1 VTTVTKSLE
10 PASLLGLPP
19 AEGGQVEKATI
30 AMALTHRLNPPPWG
44 TFSPPLLN
52 ARTAWLEHAAAA
64 LRAEPA
70 VAPQGPASELAQ
82 LVLQLETGAGLTAYE
97 QAEDLSHRIVAS
109 TASDP
114 EDPLRQDLQVLLAH
128 SCQAAAQ
135 ALHEERR
142 FEAEDQILAR
152 GIGQLGPLGAQAACA
167 DLQLERDRLVPYR
180 VLDLLSR
187 EPGDAVARRRG
198 LELLDSLISRCGGL
212 TGPGDAEVAF
222 DQKAFGSFQSQIRT
236 FLTQQEW
243 SDCCERSF
251 LAGDPTA
258 LRPLAEAMVAT
269 GFQQRKPDRLEQVLG
284 LLEQDDHGSD
294 DQMLSWLYLLLG
306 DVAWA
311 LALDEDVQTAASG
324 KERDEIPETAD
335 QSRIRLERLW
345 KDCHQWLSLQVLP
358 GCMDSQPNMD
368 LESWFR
374 DRQVLAYLNSRE
386 TTGLGSLASLPSLP
400 KQEESLP
407 VFSFGEEGAA
417 PAQLPMPRPAA
428 PLRRVARSSDVT
440 PAQRARNWI
449 QPDGNPVHPRDMAPV
464 AFTLLGAGL
473 TLGIQGAAHLWT
485 EARTPAAPT
494 ASVSPSPDSASRST
508 GRTSATRAVAKNSG
522 GPPSIAPLRASAPTA
537 GEVKA
542 LLQGWLDMKAQVL
555 AGKTPLQ
562 PLHGFASGSMVAA
575 LKTLREGDAERHLTQ
590 KTLSR
595 VERIQVVE
603 RSDEQITIAAQIRYA
618 DEIADANGT
627 VVERNRLMRLRNTY
641 TFTRTDGS
649 WKLTAWNQT
658 APGEPLAEISD
669 PLQGG
674 PA

>member
-1 VTTVTKSLE
+1 MTKSLE
-10 PASLLGLPP
+10 PACLLGLPP
-19 AEGGQVEKATI
+19 AEGGQVESATI
-30 AMALTHRLNPPPWG
+30 AMALTHRLNPPAWG
-44 TFSPPLLN
+44 TFSPPLLS

-70 VAPQGPASELAQ
+70 VPPQGQAAELAQ
-82 LVLQLETGAGLTAYE
+82 LVLLLETGSGLSAYE

-109 TASDP
+109 TASNP
-114 EDPLRQDLQVLLAH
+114 ADPLRHDLQILLGH
-128 SCQAAAQ
+128 SCQAAAR
-135 ALHEERR
+135 ALHDERR

-152 GIGQLGPLGAQAACA
+152 GINLLAPLGAQAACA

-187 EPGDAVARRRG
+187 EPDDAVSRQRG
-198 LELLDSLISRCGGL
+198 LELLDTLIGRCGGL

-222 DQKAFGSFQSQIRT
+222 DQKAFASFQSQIRT

-251 LAGDPTA
+251 LGGDPTA
-258 LRPLAEAMVAT
+258 LHPLAEAMVAT

-284 LLEQDDHGSD
+284 LLEQDDQGSD

-311 LALDEDVQTAASG
+311 LALDEDVQAAASG
-324 KERDEIPETAD
+324 KERDEISETAE
-335 QSRIRLERLW
+335 QSRIRLGRLCE
-345 KDCHQWLSLQVLP
+345 DCHQWLSRHVLP
-358 GCMDSQPNMD
+358 GCMDSQANVD

-374 DRQVLAYLNSRE
+374 DRQVMAYLKSRE
-386 TTGLGSLASLPSLP
+386 TTGLGSMANLPSLP

-417 PAQLPMPRPAA
+417 PTQLPIPRPRT
-428 PLRRVARSSDVT
+428 PLRRVASSSDVT
-440 PAQRARNWI
+440 PAQRARSWI
-449 QPDGNPVHPRDMAPV
+449 QPDGPSLPPRDMAPV

-485 EARTPAAPT
+485 EARTPATPT
-494 ASVSPSPDSASRST
+494 ASVSTAPGTAT
-508 GRTSATRAVAKNSG
+508 GNSGRASATRPVAKASG
-522 GPPSIAPLRASAPTA
+522 GPPSIAPLRTSAPTT

-562 PLHGFASGSMVAA
+562 PLHGFASASMVTA
-575 LKTLREGDAERHLTQ
+575 LRNLRAGDAERQLTQ

-595 VERIQVVE
+595 VERIQVVD
-603 RSDEQITIAAQIRYA
+603 RSDEQLVIAAQIRYA
-618 DEIADANGT
+618 DEIADADGK

-641 TFTRTDGS
+641 TFTRSNGS
-649 WKLTAWNQT
+649 WKLSAWAQT